1 MLLLVVSGIENIK
14 IRIMNECKKVN
25 DHKISYKVIVE
36 TYIIVIIL
44 AVSKSW
50 FIKVT

>member
-1 MLLLVVSGIENIK
+1 MLLLVVSGIEDIK
-14 IRIMNECKKVN
+14 IRTTKVD
-25 DHKISYKVIVE
+25 DHKISSKLIVE
-36 TYIIVIIL
+36 TYIIVIFL